1 MNQQLIFKSIKRIIM
16 KAKILIWTIL
26 LSLMVSSCIPSL
38 FPLYKKR
45 DLKTNDLLL
54 GQWKELQDE
63 KYVWEIS
70 YPTKPESGA
79 LVIFEDNRW
88 SNFDEAGRTYRM
100 EGGLV
105 DNREFALHLLEL
117 DGTDYLNLYPMDW
130 EVEHDFLSWH
140 LVEANIFARAD
151 IGKDTLVI
159 RFFNPDFLEQL
170 IRDNRLKI
178 SHVKLDDRIL
188 ITAGT
193 EELQKFVKKFGHEPD
208 AYGDAQI
215 LVRAN

>member
-1 MNQQLIFKSIKRIIM
+1 M
-16 KAKILIWTIL
+16 KAKIIIWTIL

-38 FPLYKKR
+38 FPLYKNR

-63 KYVWEIS
+63 KYVWEVS
-70 YPTKPESGA
+70 YPGQPESGEV
-79 LVIFEDNRW
+79 VIFEDNRW

-105 DNREFALHLLEL
+105 DKREFAMHLLEL
-117 DGTDYLNLYPMDW
+117 DGMDYLNLYPMDW
-130 EVEHDFLSWH
+130 EVEHGFLSWH
-140 LVEANIFARAD
+140 MVEANIFARAE

-159 RFFNPDFLEQL
+159 HFFNPDFLEQL

-188 ITAGT
+188 ITART
-193 EELQKFVKKFGHEPD
+193 EELQKFVQKFGQDPD